1 MRTEGRCKGAGQ
13 AEARRIWKLPR
24 HSGLANDPIRLKRL
38 KDQLQLAKSMVE
50 IDRAEQAKKADKRA
64 KASEGLFDVPL
75 QLLKNSKQMLGRVEA
90 YCSRD

>member
-64 KASEGLFDVPL
+64 KASEGLFDVAP
-75 QLLKNSKQMLGRVEA
+75 
-90 YCSRD
+90 CSY